1 MSNKEFTQKDAD
13 ELLNIEIMAKQLI
26 ERVQT
31 LRAKFVLVEG
41 EIKQKR
47 GPTKRQLEKQQSELR
62 IKHLLDKRREKTW
75 ISHLKN
81 GGSVEILL
89 ELYPDQA
96 TIIKRISD
104 EIKKQKPRT

>member
-1 MSNKEFTQKDAD
+1 MNNKEFTKKDAD

-31 LRAKFVLVEG
+31 LRTKFVSIEG

-62 IKHLLDKRREKTW
+62 MKHILDKRNEKMFGN
-75 ISHLKN
+75 HLQN
-81 GGSVEILL
+81 GGRVEILL
-89 ELYPDQA
+89 ERFPDKA
-96 TIIKRISD
+96 TIIKRIAD